1 MDKEPANR
9 YSTFLIIGYGASLIC
24 ILLLLSLND
33 RRYGTQIDN
42 IWYIIFSVLLWMLFQ
57 SARKKAKIVVVA
69 LLAAN
74 LILLIL
80 YVRLL
85 PPFTYKAALREL
97 SSQYPEVML
106 PSSWDRK
113 NQSLAPYYEMGKL
126 KYYRYVFEYKG
137 QYLYFDQ
144 YTGSYGEVVTGRG
157 T

>member
-1 MDKEPANR
+1 MPQVDLNF
-9 YSTFLIIGYGASLIC
+9 YQLLGYGASLIC

-42 IWYIIFSVLLWMLFQ
+42 IWYIIFSVLLWILFQ

-97 SSQYPEVML
+97 SSQYPEIML

-113 NQSLAPYYEMGKL
+113 NQSLAPYYPNEDPNFNQCVRSKL
-126 KYYRYVFEYKG
+126 MKKDFKI
-137 QYLYFDQ
+137 F
-144 YTGSYGEVVTGRG
+144 
-157 T
+157 

>member
-85 PPFTYKAALREL
+85 PPFTYKA
-97 SSQYPEVML
+97 
-106 PSSWDRK
+106 
-113 NQSLAPYYEMGKL
+113 N
-126 KYYRYVFEYKG
+126 
-137 QYLYFDQ
+137 
-144 YTGSYGEVVTGRG
+144 
-157 T
+157 